1 MMGIT
6 YDGSNGLELEAYCDA
21 DYAASEGRKSMMA
34 FLFKLAGAAV
44 SWMSKLEPTV
54 AISSTESEYMALL
67 QTVKE
72 SIWIQR
78 FLKELGRSVKNSDI
92 ILEDNQGA
100 IALAHNPEY
109 HARTNHIDVQYHFV
123 MECVEM
129 GKVKLVYCPTEEMVA
144 DALTKPL
151 AKNRHWSLLGKMG
164 LQSMEDFKEGKKD

>member
-1 MMGIT
+1 M
-6 YDGSNGLELEAYCDA
+6 ELEAYCDA
-21 DYAASEGRKSMMA
+21 DYAASEGRKSTMA

-67 QTVKE
+67 QAVKE

-78 FLKELGRSVKNSDI
+78 FLKELERYSAVKNGNRI
-92 ILEDNQGA
+92 MEDNQGA

-109 HARTNHIDVQYHFV
+109 HARTKHIDVQYHFV
-123 MECVEM
+123 RECVEM

-151 AKNRHWSLLGKMG
+151 ARDRHWSLLEKMG
-164 LQSMEDFKEGKKD
+164 FQTTEDFQRWQKGMR